1 MWQQFQDF
9 CHISPPHLLVLHIVF
24 KNFACSY
31 LGKSVTLKKSTAM
44 RKSILIS
51 TVLTLFL
58 LVPASITW
66 AQTVSVTGKVYEKNT
81 VKKSFKTPHG
91 TITAILPDDMAAGDV
106 ISGMVLYEPGGTN
119 QKKKKDNLEQ
129 LIKYNFFL
137 ESGTPVRAN
146 VNDESPIDWISEG
159 NRYWGRFTVAIPLN
173 ENQTSLHL
181 LLKDAENKV
190 VGESRLPLLDKTF
203 LMAPIYLDYGDVKS
217 KVTTPIIQTDK
228 NIYLSGENAA
238 ISLPLVFG
246 KVDFEFSFISFA
258 SLSNTGQKS
267 ESVRKELQSLVGSPR
282 KTVVQIPLNVYG
294 PGEIILE
301 DKNKKVIASQKIH
314 VLQLEATSPKTNLM
328 KGEQTMLNVTV
339 KGLKDCPVDYLRL
352 TLDNTT
358 SGFVQLGQSNH
369 EELILETVS
378 MNYSKIKWDYIP
390 QDKKINDQTDKKNLE
405 EYESNKFSLQ
415 RSVTALQSGAFTL
428 NVGLSYPSS
437 VYNDPFRQQLDVLK
451 TPEQFNNW
459 QNALKNDLVQNF
471 SGEGKHIKEGIIS
484 FTAVSSPVELNEAKS
499 RAYNFVSWPR
509 IGQEV
514 VVGFFSCTLEAGNA
528 AVQNAIS
535 NAGNAPVNI
544 EVIESALKYAEHQA
558 AIPENNTLKYAVI
571 NIKEDL
577 SKLQKEINDVSQQ
590 LQILNN
596 IQKVFHDASKAA
608 VNNMRRSANGN
619 TLSKVIR
626 DGKLTDN
633 EYLNFTYEK
642 MSGNE
647 IQIELGMGFIPG
659 SLRDLMNS
667 FITGQP
673 VKKSGSFIAADI
685 NTKVNSV
692 IDFRNALITEI
703 SFPFMDVKSKSTP
716 MAISLKFKPEEI
728 SFKKETEKT
737 AELSKPDYKKQWMPS
752 NFKIEIEGL
761 PCKEIKRVESF
772 KITQKNVEEQIGP
785 AKDNKIVPG
794 KMEYPNLVF
803 YVPDFDGESWEYWY
817 SNFEKQKITDVKK
830 GSIRYFDKNSNQVFA
845 LSFKN
850 IIPVSVQPSRG
861 PHPGGT
867 YTVIVKPETT
877 ILGYAVSPAP
887 LLNINASTYV
897 ANEIAGNPCNPEGAK
912 TISWL
917 YIEKP
922 CRVEMKTTRS
932 ENVSPDSE
940 EFLDEIADF
949 LGEVSE
955 AGAKMGTRLAKA
967 FSITKSFAI
976 WIEVVRDWEFYKAE
990 YVCRN
995 GVWQHGEMYLVNSG
1009 TKQVTYW
1016 ERLTD
1021 ESGQSSWTKDDDMGW
1036 IWRKANELKNN
1047 ACK

>member
-1 MWQQFQDF
+1 MKKQNFF
-9 CHISPPHLLVLHIVF
+9 SAVL
-24 KNFACSY
+24 S
-31 LGKSVTLKKSTAM
+31 
-44 RKSILIS
+44 
-51 TVLTLFL
+51 LFL

-66 AQTVSVTGKVYEKNT
+66 AQTVSVTGNVYEKNT

-91 TITAILPDDMAAGDV
+91 TITAILPDDIAAGDV
-106 ISGMVLYEPGGTN
+106 ISGTVLYEPGGTN

-146 VNDESPIDWISEG
+146 VNNESPLDWISEG
-159 NRYWGRFTVAIPLN
+159 NRYWGRFTVAIPLK

-190 VGESRLPLLDKTF
+190 VGESRLPLMDKTF

-217 KVTTPIIQTDK
+217 KLTTPTIQMDK

-238 ISLPLVFG
+238 IYLPLVFG
-246 KVDFEFSFISFA
+246 KVDLEYSFISFA

-328 KGEQTMLNVTV
+328 KGEQTMLNVIIR
-339 KGLKDCPVDYLRL
+339 GLKNCPVDYLRL
-352 TLDNTT
+352 SLDNTT

-378 MNYSKIKWDYIP
+378 MNYSKIKWDYNP
-390 QDKKINDQTDKKNLE
+390 QDKKMNDQKDKKNLE

-437 VYNDPFRQQLDVLK
+437 VYNDPFRQQLDALK

-459 QNALKNDLVQNF
+459 QNALKNDLVQFF
-471 SGEGKHIKEGIIS
+471 SVEGKHIKEGIIS
-484 FTAVSSPVELNEAKS
+484 FTVVSSPAELDEAKS
-499 RAYNFVSWPR
+499 RAYNFVRWPR

-514 VVGFFSCTLEAGNA
+514 IVDFLSCTLEAGKA
-528 AVQNAIS
+528 AVENAIT
-535 NAGNAPVNI
+535 NAGSSPVNI
-544 EVIESALKYAEHQA
+544 EVIESALKAAEHQA
-558 AIPENNTLKYAVI
+558 AITGSSSLKDGVI
-571 NIKEDL
+571 DIKKNL

-596 IQKVFHDASKAA
+596 IQKVFHDVSKAA
-608 VNNMRRSANGN
+608 LYNMRTSANGN
-619 TLSKVIR
+619 TLSKVTQ
-626 DGKLTDN
+626 DGKLGES
-633 EYLNFTYEK
+633 EYFNLTYEILPA
-642 MSGNE
+642 NE
-647 IQIELGMGFIPG
+647 FQIELGMGPIPV
-659 SLRDLMNS
+659 SLRDLMSS
-667 FITGQP
+667 FITGQS

-685 NTKVNSV
+685 NKNVNSK
-692 IDFRNALITEI
+692 IEFKNALVSEI
-703 SFPFMDVKSKSTP
+703 SFPGMDAKSMNPP
-716 MAISLKFKPEEI
+716 MTISLKFKPEEI
-728 SFKKETEKT
+728 NFKNETEKT
-737 AELSKPDYKKQWMPS
+737 TQPAKPDNKKQWMPS
-752 NFKIEIEGL
+752 NFKIEIGGL
-761 PCKEIKRVESF
+761 PCEKINKIESF
-772 KITQKNVEEQIGP
+772 KITQKSVEDQIGQ
-785 AKDNKIVPG
+785 AKNNEIVSG
-794 KMEYPNLVF
+794 KMEYPNITF
-803 YVPDFDGESWEYWY
+803 YVPDYDIDSWIGWYNNFDKLKVKDGE
-817 SNFEKQKITDVKK
+817 K
-830 GSIRYFDKNSNQVFA
+830 GSIRYFDKNAKQVFA

-850 IIPVSVQPSRG
+850 IIPVSVQPAPG
-861 PHPGGT
+861 PHPGGN
-867 YTVIVKPETT
+867 YIVSVRPGSAV
-877 ILGYAVSPAP
+877 LGYEVSPP
-887 LLNINASTYV
+887 PMFNLNASNYV

-940 EFLDEIADF
+940 EVLDEIADL

-955 AGAKMGTRLAKA
+955 EGAKMGTRLAKA

-976 WIEVVRDWEFYKAE
+976 WIEVVRDWESYKAE

-1036 IWRKANELKNN
+1036 IWRKANELKNK